1 MKDFFSVIALFFRPF
16 FGGTLEEGIKA
27 YEEFDYIKAFKIF
40 EKFANKNNP
49 IAQYYLGKMYEKA
62 DFVDKDIDKAI
73 FYYEEASKKNH
84 ADAAFAL
91 AMIYHRG
98 KGVEKD
104 DERAKDY
111 FDLAIINGNLEA
123 KNMLNLFEDN
133 EIIVTLKDGIDFFNK
148 EQFLQ
153 ALDVFK
159 VLAKKNDT
167 DALFYIAYIC
177 EYFDFEQKP
186 DNIQTFEL
194 FLISANAGN
203 KNAQYEMGLQEYYK
217 DNYADAVLW
226 YEKAAKQG
234 LKDAQ
239 KNLSTMYELG
249 YGVEKDLKMAKFWLN
264 EYLNN
269 DKEGI

>member
-1 MKDFFSVIALFFRPF
+1 MKDFISKLALFFTPILSSK
-16 FGGTLEEGIKA
+16 LEDGIKA

-40 EKFANKNNP
+40 ENFAEKNDKT
-49 IAQYYLGKMYEKA
+49 AQYYLGKMYEKA
-62 DFVDKDIDKAI
+62 DFVEKDINKAI

-84 ADAAFAL
+84 PDAAYCL

-98 KGVEKD
+98 KDVEKD
-104 DERAKDY
+104 DEMAKDY
-111 FDLAIINGNLEA
+111 FDLAIINGHLEA
-123 KNMLNLFEDN
+123 REAIKIFEEAEAKVYLEDAIAFFKNE
-133 EIIVTLKDGIDFFNK
+133 EYLK
-148 EQFLQ
+148 
-153 ALDVFK
+153 ALDIFK

-186 DNIQTFEL
+186 DNIEPFEL

-217 DNYADAVLW
+217 DNYEEAVLW

-234 LKDAQ
+234 VADAQ
-239 KNLSTMYELG
+239 KNLSNMYELG
-249 YGVEKDLKMAKFWLN
+249 YGVKKDLDMAKFWMK
-264 EYLNN
+264 EFLNN
-269 DKEGI
+269 SKEDI